1 MIDVPRVMA
10 GASVALLARDL
21 ELDLE
26 DFLPT
31 PPLIEGPGPFGAP
44 QFRLDCDW
52 RDLWERREAA
62 ERAEGDKLLLEDMVS
77 ANARIKIAKTP
88 NRSNVTSSNQE

>member
-1 MIDVPRVMA
+1 MIDVPRVIE
-10 GASVALLARDL
+10 GASLTLLASDL

-26 DFLPT
+26 DFLL
-31 PPLIEGPGPFGAP
+31 PPPPMDGPGPLGAP
-44 QFRLDCDW
+44 HLRWDCDW
-52 RDLWERREAA
+52 RDLWERREDE
-62 ERAEGDKLLLEDMVS
+62 ERAEGDKLLLDDMVS